1 MKSFDLTM
9 LDSGDK
15 VTAKVKGVGM
25 VEFDTI
31 DVDYETIL
39 AIRKH
44 FAKQMGQHGTDVERD
59 VAATVVFELA
69 VWLTQT
75 VIVPT
80 MSDDQ
85 ASKLVSLTGGMNSGL
100 VLQLTTRFGVSDIL
114 GAQDPDETEQEGLQE
129 EYPT

>member
-44 FAKQMGQHGTDVERD
+44 FAKQMGQHGADVERD

>member
-15 VTAKVKGVGM
+15 VTAKVKGAGM

-44 FAKQMGQHGTDVERD
+44 FAKQMGQHGIDVERD

-69 VWLTQT
+69 VWLTQK

-114 GAQDPDETEQEGLQE
+114 GSRDPDETEQEGLQE

>member
-39 AIRKH
+39 TIRKH
-44 FAKQMGQHGTDVERD
+44 FAKQMGQHGADVERD